1 MENIDITIN
10 QPEVEL
16 AFRKLIFSLVE
27 DNHLAPGTS
36 LNAWEICEQL
46 SSQNFLALKK
56 NVYFADLLRA
66 VQVSGSFGQ
75 SDTAEETS
83 LEPEEAPFVAAE
95 DSHSE
100 AEPEPE
106 PEHILIPALSTKLD
120 NVQLPDRFLKLIKR
134 MRNINLVQPQFVPG
148 ETLGEF
154 LSLSSQELAALPG
167 VGTFYIETF
176 KELQQLAQFAPADEI
191 VDETV
196 ENIDFK
202 SIDISQMRLSLAG
215 VDAQFHK
222 VLEKY
227 ADHLN
232 HEDLGECLS
241 EILYVEHEHLSS
253 VPTWGKGK
261 IAKLLAYRDKV
272 RQEVIA
278 IHNGDINFE
287 DLESLLI
294 VPKKIKNCTLARLEQ
309 ILLEDIE
316 SYFEKIPPNMV
327 DIAQRRWG
335 FVETRCTLEEI
346 ATDYDVTREYIRLIE
361 AKTNRGFLQHL
372 RVNQQTIWEILEPE
386 ISPALS
392 QKIEHLYSCFA
403 AEQDVYR
410 FLDMISGQENL
421 ISHVY
426 PEIDKTILNAYFAE
440 NGAPAHIDDIREYL
454 PSASHVEIKYVDNAI
469 HFLALHGVI
478 LLKGDDVYPQ
488 QLKKSEASAC
498 VLINHE
504 KGLPWMDIAK
514 LVNAKSYSR
523 SPVYEDRLDHE
534 AFNQPEYI
542 FLSGKGTYKH
552 TCFINIDAISI
563 EDIFLELMEYA
574 QKNPRPVFH
583 LNECYQSSS
592 HLRQHD
598 YYVIRHFVKNF
609 GEDYG
614 FYFEGRSQSDSVGLE
629 KGFKNITQKDV
640 IVEAMN
646 TSGKPLTKPEVANL
660 LKSKSLG
667 HASFYLDALIEEGR
681 VVQVD
686 RMLYT
691 TPACAYKNIVIEDYI
706 AAMSDVLVQIGKPV
720 EPSIF
725 KERLNARFDRHYSK
739 YFYASLARLYAKEQ
753 GWYRKHSLYS
763 VHEIPFKNMKSAM
776 DDFCSPGVSPQENID
791 VLQSHIAI
799 TRDTAA
805 IAIQNWR
812 NAPSMV
818 KG

>member
-10 QPEVEL
+10 QPEAEL
-16 AFRKLIFSLVE
+16 SIRKLILSLVE
-27 DNHLAPGTS
+27 NNQLAPGRS
-36 LNAWEICEQL
+36 FNAWELCEQL
-46 SSQNFLALKK
+46 SPQHFMALKK

-66 VQVSGSFGQ
+66 VQISASFGQ
-75 SDTAEETS
+75 TDT
-83 LEPEEAPFVAAE
+83 PEESRVEHEEIPNVADE
-95 DSHSE
+95 ISVT
-100 AEPEPE
+100 EP
-106 PEHILIPALSTKLD
+106 IIIPSLSTKLD
-120 NVQLPDRFLKLIKR
+120 DVQLPDRFLKLIKR
-134 MRNINLVQPQFVPG
+134 MRNISLVQPQFVQG

-154 LSLSSQELAALPG
+154 LLLSSQDLAALPG
-167 VGTFYIETF
+167 VGSFYIETF
-176 KELQQLAQFAPADEI
+176 EELQRLAQFAPAEEI
-191 VDETV
+191 VEESAARV
-196 ENIDFK
+196 DFTT
-202 SIDISQMRLSLAG
+202 IDISQMRLSLAG
-215 VDAQFHK
+215 VDAQSHK

-232 HEDLGECLS
+232 IEDLCECLS
-241 EILYVEHEHLSS
+241 DILYLEREQLSS

-261 IAKLLAYRDKV
+261 ISKLLAYRDRV
-272 RQEVIA
+272 RQEIIA
-278 IHNGDINFE
+278 IHNGEIDYE

-294 VPKKIKNCTLARLEQ
+294 VPKKISNCTLARLEE

-316 SYFEKIPPNMV
+316 SYFIKIPQNMV

-335 FVETRCTLEEI
+335 FVEARCTLEEI

-372 RVNQQTIWEILEPE
+372 RVSQQSIWEILEPE
-386 ISPALS
+386 ISPAL
-392 QKIEHLYSCFA
+392 KLKMEHLYSCFSS
-403 AEQDVYR
+403 EQDVFK
-410 FLDMISGQENL
+410 FLDMICGQENL
-421 ISHVY
+421 NAHVY
-426 PEIDKTILNAYFAE
+426 PEIDKTILNTYFAE

-454 PSASHVEIKYVDNAI
+454 PSASRIEIKYVDNAI

-488 QLKKSEASAC
+488 QLKRYEASAC

-514 LVNAKSYSR
+514 LVNAKKYSR
-523 SPVYEDRLDHE
+523 NLINEDLQDHD
-534 AFNQPEYI
+534 AFTYPDYI
-542 FLSGKGTYKH
+542 YLSGKGTYKH
-552 TCFINIDAISI
+552 TSFIDVDA
-563 EDIFLELMEYA
+563 DAVDNIFLELMEYA
-574 QKNPRPVFH
+574 QTNSRTVFH
-583 LNECYQSSS
+583 LNECYHSSS
-592 HLRQHD
+592 NLRKHD

-614 FYFEGRSQSDSVGLE
+614 FYFDGRSQSDSVGLE

-640 IVEAMN
+640 IIEAMN
-646 TSGKPLTKPEVANL
+646 NSERPLTKPEIAHL
-660 LKSKSLG
+660 LKSKSLA
-667 HASFYLDALIEEGR
+667 HASFYMEGLIEEGK

-691 TPACAYKNIVIEDYI
+691 TPECAYKNIDIDCYV
-706 AAMSDVLVQIGKPV
+706 AALEKLLVDIGKPV

-725 KERLNARFDRHYSK
+725 KDCLNILFERHYSK
-739 YFYASLARLYAKEQ
+739 YFYASLARLYAKER
-753 GWYRKHSLYS
+753 GWHRKHSLYS
-763 VHEIPFKNMKSAM
+763 IHDIPFKNMKSAM
-776 DDFCSPGVSPQENID
+776 DDFCDPAASLQSNID
-791 VLQSHIAI
+791 VLQWHIEI